1 MTSQDDGSAQHH
13 LNQYIIKQEIGR
25 GSFGAVH
32 LAVDQYGQEYVRM
45 PAARQDSS
53 LTHKSQ
59 AVKEF
64 SKSRLRKRAQS
75 NLLRKPLSQRRRAQP
90 SGKGDFNS
98 PLHRAETGGNHDRD
112 TAVSS
117 IDLIKE
123 EIAVMK
129 KLNHNNIV
137 SLIEVL
143 DDPSEDSLYMVMEM
157 CKKGVVMKVGLDE
170 VADPYPDETCR
181 CWFRDLLLGIEY
193 LHAQGIVH
201 RDIKP
206 DNCLINDDDVLK
218 VVDFGVS
225 EMFQKESEM
234 MTRTSKGSPAFL
246 PPELCVIKHGD
257 ISARAADIWSMG
269 VTLYCMKYGK
279 VPFNKT
285 NIFEMYDAIKD
296 DEVKLDGESDEDF
309 RDLMKRILEKDPTK
323 RIKMPELR
331 NHPWVTK
338 RGEDPLLSEE
348 ENVSDLVEP
357 PTESE
362 MNAAITGNIRQL
374 MTVMRAVRKF
384 KSLAAQRHPTESILG
399 VHANQSFSQP
409 PGAYD
414 KAVPTNADVCQAE
427 EGVNAVK
434 GISREPVPS
443 SGQNDGGIGS
453 KADETDAN
461 ALISPPPL
469 TTESSTDSADTLAEF
484 STQIGSE
491 KYRPFRAHQR
501 ADTFA
506 QGEVGQRGHAHDPLE
521 DQLYLY
527 IGPST
532 FSGPS
537 VHRDGRP
544 SMVPEENEDIPIV
557 SESPGAA
564 DMDIYETAYRDE
576 IERIRAKV
584 EQEETEEGKEPTVYL
599 TRRVDE
605 KLMALSGHAGRL
617 MAMGEEGLD
626 QVRDFTRFRER
637 RAKVTDVS
645 KALRD
650 AARQEYEK
658 RRRERKDQL
667 AASKAERV
675 KSREAASISTT
686 ADNAEGV
693 VEIAAETAKPVES
706 EPSPGLSRFR
716 TTGSLWGS
724 KAVDKG
730 KQASGSFKGLVSSLT
745 SKSKGQDQGDA

>member
-1 MTSQDDGSAQHH
+1 M
-13 LNQYIIKQEIGR
+13 
-25 GSFGAVH
+25 
-32 LAVDQYGQEYVRM
+32 
-45 PAARQDSS
+45 
-53 LTHKSQ
+53 
-59 AVKEF
+59 
-64 SKSRLRKRAQS
+64 
-75 NLLRKPLSQRRRAQP
+75 
-90 SGKGDFNS
+90 
-98 PLHRAETGGNHDRD
+98 
-112 TAVSS
+112 
-117 IDLIKE
+117 
-123 EIAVMK
+123 MK
-129 KLNHNNIV
+129 KLHHDNIV

-170 VADPYPDETCR
+170 AADPYPNETCR
-181 CWFRDLLLGIEY
+181 CWFRDLLLGVEY

-206 DNCLINDDDVLK
+206 DNCLINDEDVLK

-269 VTLYCMKYGK
+269 VTLYCMKYGR

-285 NIFEMYDAIKD
+285 NIFDMYDAIKD
-296 DEVKLDGESDEDF
+296 EEIKLDGESDEDF
-309 RDLMKRILEKDPTK
+309 RDLMKRILEKDPAK

-331 NHPWVTK
+331 EHPWVTK
-338 RGEDPLLSEE
+338 RGEDPLLSAE
-348 ENVSDLVEP
+348 ENISDLVEP

-362 MNAAITGNIRQL
+362 MNAAITGNMRQL

-384 KSLAAQRHPTESILG
+384 KGLTAHRRPTESILG
-399 VHANQSFSQP
+399 VHANDSFSRP
-409 PGAYD
+409 PEGAVAA
-414 KAVPTNADVCQAE
+414 KRIQR
-427 EGVNAVK
+427 K
-434 GISREPVPS
+434 PVPS
-443 SGQNDGGIGS
+443 SGKSDSGIGS
-453 KADETDAN
+453 KAED
-461 ALISPPPL
+461 LKSPPPL
-469 TTESSTDSADTLAEF
+469 TAESSTDSADTLAEF
-484 STQIGSE
+484 ATQIGSE
-491 KYRPFRAHQR
+491 KYHPFRAQKR
-501 ADTFA
+501 ADTFT
-506 QGEVGQRGHAHDPLE
+506 QGEIGQRGHAHDPLE

-544 SMVPEENEDIPIV
+544 SMVPEEDEDVPIV

-605 KLMALSGHAGRL
+605 KLLALSGHAGRL

-658 RRRERKDQL
+658 RRRERKDQM
-667 AASKAERV
+667 AASKAEKVR
-675 KSREAASISTT
+675 SREASSVSLT
-686 ADNAEGV
+686 ANDSGGDTEK
-693 VEIAAETAKPVES
+693 AKTDLS
-706 EPSPGLSRFR
+706 EPSPGLSKFR
-716 TTGSLWGS
+716 TTSSLWSS

-745 SKSKGQDQGDA
+745 SKSKPEKDQGDI

>member
-1 MTSQDDGSAQHH
+1 
-13 LNQYIIKQEIGR
+13 
-25 GSFGAVH
+25 
-32 LAVDQYGQEYVRM
+32 
-45 PAARQDSS
+45 
-53 LTHKSQ
+53 
-59 AVKEF
+59 
-64 SKSRLRKRAQS
+64 
-75 NLLRKPLSQRRRAQP
+75 
-90 SGKGDFNS
+90 
-98 PLHRAETGGNHDRD
+98 
-112 TAVSS
+112 
-117 IDLIKE
+117 
-123 EIAVMK
+123 MK
-129 KLNHNNIV
+129 KLNHDNIV

-157 CKKGVVMKVGLDE
+157 CKKGVVMKVGLEE

-181 CWFRDLLLGIEY
+181 CWFRDLILGIEY

-225 EMFQKESEM
+225 EMFQKESDM

-246 PPELCVIKHGD
+246 PPELCVVKHGNV
-257 ISARAADIWSMG
+257 SARAADIWSMG
-269 VTLYCMKYGK
+269 VTLYCLKYGR

-296 DEVKLDGESDEDF
+296 EEPKLDGENDEDF
-309 RDLMKRILEKDPTK
+309 LDLMRRILEKDPAK

-331 NHPWVTK
+331 EHPWVTK

-348 ENVSDLVEP
+348 ENTSDLVEP
-357 PTESE
+357 PTEHE
-362 MNAAITGNIRQL
+362 MNAAITGNMRQL
-374 MTVMRAVRKF
+374 MTVAKAVAKF
-384 KSLAAQRHPTESILG
+384 KSLTSHKRPTESILG
-399 VHANQSFSQP
+399 VHANPSFSQP
-409 PGAYD
+409 PGVYD
-414 KAVPTNADVCQAE
+414 KNTPHLQDHTQKSETVQRDVRDGFGSAMVVQAVRR
-427 EGVNAVK
+427 K
-434 GISREPVPS
+434 PVPS
-443 SGQNDGGIGS
+443 SAQEDESGDLKTEEPYPKGS
-453 KADETDAN
+453 S
-461 ALISPPPL
+461 SPPPL
-469 TTESSTDSADTLAEF
+469 TAESSTSSADTLSQFA
-484 STQIGSE
+484 TQIGSE
-491 KYRPFRAHQR
+491 KYPPFRAFKR
-501 ADTFA
+501 ADTYA

-521 DQLYLY
+521 DHLYLY

-544 SMVPEENEDIPIV
+544 SMVPEEDEDIPIV

-584 EQEETEEGKEPTVYL
+584 ENEEIEEGKEPTVYL

-626 QVRDFTRFRER
+626 QVRDYTRFRER

-650 AARQEYEK
+650 AARQEYVK
-658 RRRERKDQL
+658 RKQERKDQL
-667 AASKAERV
+667 AASKAEKA
-675 KSREAASISTT
+675 KSKEADPEARASQ
-686 ADNAEGV
+686 ADDD
-693 VEIAAETAKPVES
+693 AETAKPTAP
-706 EPSPGLSRFR
+706 EPSPGLGKFR
-716 TTGSLWGS
+716 TTSSFWSS

-730 KQASGSFKGLVSSLT
+730 KQATTSFKGLVSSLA
-745 SKSKGQDQGDA
+745 SKSKVEKDKDDT